1 MNEHTLPDALRY
13 LIAARRAETTG
24 LEALAHVCT
33 LVTQAGELVHALQKE
48 RGYSNVYLA
57 AEHASA
63 RETLLAYAA
72 DADVQARALRQGLER
87 LDPAAQAT
95 ADKARLLT
103 RVAYVLY
110 RLDELPAL
118 RRRVLARDLDI
129 ETSLAHYTRLI
140 NGLLGLVFDAADT
153 ALDPEVTR
161 ALVALFNLM
170 QGKELAGQERACG
183 VRGFAAGQFTAP
195 QHAQLAQLIDGQD
208 RCFEAF
214 LAHAQPP
221 QQAAWAA
228 LAACEAELRQLRGM
242 AARTSPDARVDA
254 ALAQIWFDVQT
265 ARIDGMRAVE
275 AELSAALPAL
285 CQARIARAHDDLDN
299 HRRLARRLAE
309 PAAAS
314 AVLFTVQG
322 NALDAGAPDLAGPML
337 SPQLS
342 RSLLDLVQAQAQRLQ
357 ALSDALAGARSS
369 LDARKHIEQ
378 AKQLLMAHHTLSE
391 AAAHDKLRKAAMS
404 RGLKLEEF
412 ARQVL
417 AAGAGGQ
424 A

>member
-13 LIAARRAETTG
+13 LLAARRAETTG

-72 DADVQARALRQGLER
+72 HADVQTRALRQGLQR

-118 RRRVLARDLDI
+118 RRRVLAHDLDI

-183 VRGFAAGQFTAP
+183 VRGFAAGHFSAS
-195 QHAQLAQLIDGQD
+195 QHDRLAQLIDGQD

-228 LAACEAELRQLRGM
+228 LAESEAELRQLRGM
-242 AARTSPDARVDA
+242 AVRTSPEARVDA

-285 CQARIARAHDDLDN
+285 CQARITRAHDDLDN
-299 HRRLARRLAE
+299 HRRLARQLAE
-309 PAAAS
+309 PAAS
-314 AVLFTVQG
+314 PVLFTVQG
-322 NALDAGAPDLAGPML
+322 NALDAGSPDLAGPTL

-357 ALSDALAGARSS
+357 ALSEALADARSS

-378 AKQLLMAHHTLSE
+378 AKQLLMARHQLSE
-391 AAAHDKLRKAAMS
+391 AAAHDKLRKTAMS
-404 RGLKLEEF
+404 RGLKLEAF

>member
-13 LIAARRAETTG
+13 LLAARRAETTG

-63 RETLLAYAA
+63 RQTLLAYAA
-72 DADVQARALRQGLER
+72 HADVQARALRQGLQR

-118 RRRVLARDLDI
+118 RRRVLAHELDI

-183 VRGFAAGQFTAP
+183 VRGFAAGHFSAS

-228 LAACEAELRQLRGM
+228 LAESEAELRQLRGM
-242 AARTSPDARVDA
+242 AVRTSPEARVDA

-285 CQARIARAHDDLDN
+285 CQTRITRAHDDLDN
-299 HRRLARRLAE
+299 HRRLARQLAE
-309 PAAAS
+309 PAAS
-314 AVLFTVQG
+314 PVLFTVQG
-322 NALDAGAPDLAGPML
+322 NALDAGSPDLAGPPL

-357 ALSDALAGARSS
+357 ALSEALADARSS

-378 AKQLLMAHHTLSE
+378 AKQLLMARRQLSE
-391 AAAHDKLRKAAMS
+391 AAAHDKLRKTAMS
-404 RGLKLEEF
+404 RGLKLEAF